1 MKINTDKR
9 KVMILGGEEELVC
22 EDFMDGTQLEC
33 VSELKYFGCILSESG
48 TGVAERRRK
57 EESGMK
63 GAVAMRWR
71 MFEVCVLSVPG

>member
-1 MKINTDKR
+1 M
-9 KVMILGGEEELVC
+9 
-22 EDFMDGTQLEC
+22 
-33 VSELKYFGCILSESG
+33 SELKYFGCILSESG